1 MYKQLYRAAK
11 AKQKLKLRLTTKQEV
26 VEESRGPKPV
36 TVEDEPETE
45 ASQPTPVKEE
55 TTNESGAPLLPSLP
69 VQPPLSL
76 SATLDREIPT
86 VEPTPAPAQPEYM
99 NPFVRATQ
107 QMSEMRKKAQE
118 REAELAKLTAA
129 RAMARSMQIPKPYVR
144 TNFAVYCN
152 SCDRSIPESHYHC
165 STCDDGDF
173 DLCQDCV
180 DRGISCYGTDHWL
193 IKRFVKDS
201 VIINSTTER
210 IAPKPKAKV
219 VEPKIV
225 VKEEPVLE
233 DLNIPATLPKV
244 FADMLYANIRTCNS
258 CVKGMYSCLS
268 LSRSPLTDLSRLTRT
283 SRSRVRPLHHLRG
296 L

>member
-11 AKQKLKLRLTTKQEV
+11 AKQKLKLRLTTKEEV
-26 VEESRGPKPV
+26 VQESRGPKPV

-45 ASQPTPVKEE
+45 QAQQTEASQPAPVMEE

-99 NPFVRATQ
+99 NPFVRATH
-107 QMSEMRKKAQE
+107 QMSEMRKKVQE
-118 REAELAKLTAA
+118 REAELAKLAAA
-129 RAMARSMQIPKPYVR
+129 RAIARSMQVSKPYVR

-219 VEPKIV
+219 EPKV
-225 VKEEPVLE
+225 EVKTEPVLE
-233 DLNIPATLPKV
+233 DLNIPAALPRV

-258 CVKGMYSCLS
+258 CVKGMYSHQQLA
-268 LSRSPLTDLSRLTRT
+268 RS
-283 SRSRVRPLHHLRG
+283 H
-296 L
+296 